1 MAAKTSKGKS
11 NPAQKMTFG
20 KRKSGKAKKS
30 FNKHDS
36 SEKNYRGQG
45 RKGN

>member
-1 MAAKTSKGKS
+1 MAKAKGGGSS
-11 NPAQKMTFG
+11 QKLSFG
-20 KRKSGKAKKS
+20 KRKKGKAKKS

-45 RKGN
+45 R

>member
-1 MAAKTSKGKS
+1 MAPKTSKGKS

-36 SEKNYRGQG
+36 KEKNYRGQG

>member
-1 MAAKTSKGKS
+1 MATKGKS
-11 NPAQKMTFG
+11 NPSQKMTFG

-30 FNKHDS
+30 FNKHDN